1 MSTGIFILGLMV
13 TFLASVVFYMYN
25 EYRDAMVK
33 LHQGVN
39 LIKEAQGDI
48 NELIRDNNEKMT
60 RAVAIMEK
68 FNRDDDEVAAMI
80 EELKEGKVAN

>member
-68 FNRDDDEVAAMI
+68 FNRDDEEVADMI
-80 EELKEGKVAN
+80 QELKEGKMAN

>member
-1 MSTGIFILGLMV
+1 MNIAVFILGLMV

-39 LIKEAQGDI
+39 LIKEAQKDI
-48 NELIRDNNEKMT
+48 NELILDNREKMT
-60 RAVAIMEK
+60 RAIAILEK
-68 FNRDDDEVAAMI
+68 FNRDDEEVAAMI
-80 EELKEGKVAN
+80 EELKEGKEVH

>member
-13 TFLASVVFYMYN
+13 TFLASVAFYMYN